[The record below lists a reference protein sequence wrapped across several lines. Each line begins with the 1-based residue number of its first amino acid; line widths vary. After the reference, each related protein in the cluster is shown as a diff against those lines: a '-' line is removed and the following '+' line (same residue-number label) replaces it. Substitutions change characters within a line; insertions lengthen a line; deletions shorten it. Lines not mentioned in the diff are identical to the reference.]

1 MLHLFQKLSPNLLLS
16 NCLLP
21 IFVWLYYGG
30 GVKGKKF
37 TAMHMEALH
46 FQTNNHFNANAKK
59 KPLKQQ
65 NALSPLY
72 NSEETENILTTFPS
86 QDILRT
92 SFTSSCEWCSFRN
105 SIHTSPVSRMLT

>member
-1 MLHLFQKLSPNLLLS
+1 MAVLM
-16 NCLLP
+16 
-21 IFVWLYYGG
+21 GG
-30 GVKGKKF
+30 GVRGENF
-37 TAMHMEALH
+37 TAMHMETLH
-46 FQTNNHFNANAKK
+46 FQTNNHLNANAK

-92 SFTSSCEWCSFRN
+92 SFTSSCKWCSFRN